1 MRADGRWPAPA
12 GDQPDDRLRKNI
24 RQTGYSKPDIPSPHG
39 RGPTRVIRTRL
50 EVRKTETPS
59 SRGKGTTFQLSI
71 PPPSL
76 FGGKYDP
83 TSRARSTP
91 TLVKGSTQKN
101 STKRRKPTRRPETRN
116 RKIAKPKPSKEA
128 DGLLPTLKAAKTHSK
143 NRQDYER
150 LRGQRPERKEAL
162 RKYKQ
167 EKRESAKALGI
178 CKHCGDP
185 AIPDQTRC
193 KKCAGKH
200 QVAGRA
206 SAAKRYAEKKEA
218 RVLKW
223 AIALA
228 EKIAVGGQP
237 SAGNAMSHPSPARP
251 GANGVPTGKTNISGE
266 ARPRRRHKL
275 NTRYRKRP
283 GAPPGR
289 SLSLVRHN
297 RLRSQ

>member
-1 MRADGRWPAPA
+1 M
-12 GDQPDDRLRKNI
+12 
-24 RQTGYSKPDIPSPHG
+24 
-39 RGPTRVIRTRL
+39 
-50 EVRKTETPS
+50 
-59 SRGKGTTFQLSI
+59 
-71 PPPSL
+71 
-76 FGGKYDP
+76 
-83 TSRARSTP
+83 
-91 TLVKGSTQKN
+91 KGSTQKN

-218 RVLKW
+218 RELKR

-228 EKIAVGGQP
+228 EKIAAGG
-237 SAGNAMSHPSPARP
+237 PAKCWECNEPPKP
-251 GANGVPTGKTNISGE
+251 GQTRCERCANRQNQYQRRGK
-266 ARPRRRHKL
+266 AK
-275 NTRYRKRP
+275 KK
-283 GAPPGR
+283 A
-289 SLSLVRHN
+289 
-297 RLRSQ
+297 